1 MDEDDAVYRRAKD
14 FFENHYKD
22 RGMVKWQGYF
32 LSDHTEDVRK
42 NDTARAVARNQ
53 KAMPEMELDEITE
66 KLFKAYANNLHVSVQ
81 ERSKQGE
88 NFPPIIQGKV
98 QGFDE
103 QYIFIGNDR
112 IELDNLLWCSIE

>member
-1 MDEDDAVYRRAKD
+1 MDADDEVYRRAKD
-14 FFENHYKD
+14 FFENHYVD

-42 NDTARAVARNQ
+42 DNVARAAARNQ
-53 KAMPEMELDEITE
+53 KAMPEMELEEITE
-66 KLFKAYANNLHVSVQ
+66 MLFKAYANNLHVSVQ
-81 ERSKQGE
+81 ERSKLGE
-88 NFPPIIQGKV
+88 NFPPIIEGKV

-103 QYIFIGNDR
+103 QYIFIGNNK